1 MALCIYF
8 VGEIMSVR
16 TSVAARER
24 PLQLGVSLP
33 MSGVAAMIPRL
44 LNFLYGSDPVEWEC
58 AYGLDESVERLRAA
72 TKKSSFSVL
81 AEPAVVG
88 TVTQSKVKLQRVIPM
103 VRNSFKPFFIGQF
116 VVRGHRVFLVG
127 RFTLPGL
134 VKIFMS
140 CWFGFLGIFAI
151 VAVAQTSFG
160 TAPASQTFALVIGPI
175 AMGAFGVGLVAFGK
189 WLARN
194 DTAWLKEV
202 VQGAIGNDSVPGV
215 ANPAGPRVPG
225 AAFGGRATV
234 VIVTAGVLAAMG
246 AMNLA
251 VSIAGSSLPLYSSG
265 VLRYAVA
272 GQGILLLAI
281 ALGIYL
287 RLRVAWQAGFVL
299 IAGAWVFSVAN
310 VFLMNDKMAP
320 PLGVRIAFAGIGLLI
335 AIVWGRWWNAQ
346 RIHFVSA

>member
-1 MALCIYF
+1 
-8 VGEIMSVR
+8 MSLR
-16 TSVAARER
+16 ACVAARER
-24 PLQLGVSLP
+24 PLQLGTSLP
-33 MSGVAAMIPRL
+33 MPRVAAMIRRL
-44 LNFLYGSDPVEWEC
+44 LNFLYGSDPVEWES

-72 TKKSSFSVL
+72 TKKSAFSAL
-81 AEPAVVG
+81 AEPAAVG

-127 RFTLPGL
+127 RFTLLGL

-140 CWFGFLGIFAI
+140 FWFGFLGIFAV
-151 VAVAQTSFG
+151 VAVAQTAFG
-160 TAPASQTFALVIGPI
+160 TAPESQTLAFVLGPI

-194 DTAWLKEV
+194 DTAWLTDV
-202 VQGAIGNDSVPGV
+202 VQRAI
-215 ANPAGPRVPG
+215 ANSNPG
-225 AAFGGRATV
+225 AAMPARSMAPDTASGGRATV
-234 VIVTAGVLAAMG
+234 VIVTAGVLAVMG

-251 VSIAGSSLPLYSSG
+251 LSIAGSSLPLYSSG
-265 VLRYAVA
+265 VPRYAVA

-287 RLRVAWQAGFVL
+287 RLRMAWQAGFLL
-299 IAGAWVFSVAN
+299 IAGAWGFSVAN

-320 PLGVRIAFAGIGLLI
+320 PLGIRIAFAAVGLLV
-335 AIVWGRWWNAQ
+335 AVVWGRWWNAQ
-346 RIHFVSA
+346 RTHFVLTRPPS